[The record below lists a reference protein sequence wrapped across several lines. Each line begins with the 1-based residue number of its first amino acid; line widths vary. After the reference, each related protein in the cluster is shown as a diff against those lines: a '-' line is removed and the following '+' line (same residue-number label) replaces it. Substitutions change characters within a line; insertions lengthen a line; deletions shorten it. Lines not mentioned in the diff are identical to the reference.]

1 MFFHS
6 SQKDVKAKSILKA
19 KFGKPIEVTNA
30 HIQCVHRV
38 IIRPGITCKEISC
51 FMRNSACRRLIIE
64 NVEQFLIFPRERDYR
79 ILIFL
84 CE

>member
-6 SQKDVKAKSILKA
+6 SRKDVKAKTILKA
-19 KFGKPIEVTNA
+19 KFGKPIEETNA

-38 IIRPGITCKEISC
+38 IIQTGITFKEISC
-51 FMRNSACRRLIIE
+51 FMRDSACGRLIIE
-64 NVEQFLIFPRERDYR
+64 NVEQFLIFPRERDHR
-79 ILIFL
+79 ILIGL